1 MVEPVIRMFG
11 DWSKLCR
18 FEQQKEEKKKRI
30 LNIGKKI

>member
-18 FEQQKEEKKKRI
+18 FEQQKEEKKK
-30 LNIGKKI
+30 NIKYR